1 MPLTLSALIV
11 AATMPALMQ
20 QSVASVEPTEPI
32 AAVRRPAPSLSE
44 KDSVRALKIARR
56 AQSDF
61 EVVRRRLLPIEDAQE
76 GACDAVIGRYCYRE
90 QMGFGPPAE
99 APEVIGARMRLLT
112 VLDSLG
118 RLLPGDRWIL
128 GQKLRYYL
136 EEGRVSTADSVAV
149 RCAANTLVPSTVGW
163 CLALIG
169 YVAQER
175 GDYARADAA
184 FTNAL
189 AAMPEKE
196 RCEFQD
202 LSILLDGRA
211 AGQYKHATC
220 QARDSLA
227 VAFWR
232 LVQPLYL
239 TGVNDL
245 RTEFLARITRMYIE
259 RDTRTPMN
267 GRWDSDDRETLLRF
281 GGGQYYTQL
290 YRPPGST
297 HEAAIA
303 SHRRGPAFNFVPDAR
318 SLAAPN
324 QLSLE
329 DWEYANV
336 APRSGYAPAWAGSF
350 QPLLDN
356 QVALFRRGDSAVVV
370 AAFKITDKVT
380 TSSHVKFQAGVF
392 AAAVDSGNIQA
403 PVGTTL
409 NNVGSTVVSTIRAL
423 WRPLIVSLEVMDT
436 SGRAAGRA
444 RFAPKL
450 PVSGTRL
457 SLSDLLLYTPSD
469 SAPTNLNE
477 AIPRALQAL
486 RVPNSRQIG
495 LFWEAYGARP
505 EGEAF
510 EYSLLVQA
518 IGRSW
523 VHRTFIKL
531 HITDPDRSLSVLWS
545 EVPTVTDDIACRGV
559 TVDLSRLK
567 PGRYHVRLSL
577 TGRGEAPIVSER
589 DIEIME

>member
-1 MPLTLSALIV
+1 
-11 AATMPALMQ
+11 
-20 QSVASVEPTEPI
+20 
-32 AAVRRPAPSLSE
+32 
-44 KDSVRALKIARR
+44 
-56 AQSDF
+56 
-61 EVVRRRLLPIEDAQE
+61 
-76 GACDAVIGRYCYRE
+76 
-90 QMGFGPPAE
+90 
-99 APEVIGARMRLLT
+99 MRLLT

-136 EEGRVSTADSVAV
+136 EEGRASTADSVAV

-220 QARDSLA
+220 QARDSMA

-290 YRPPGST
+290 YRPPGSQ

-318 SLAAPN
+318 SLASPN

-356 QVALFRRGDSAVVV
+356 QVALFRRGDSALVV

-380 TSSHVKFQAGVF
+380 TSSHVKFQAGLF
-392 AAAVDSGNIQA
+392 AAVVDSGNVQPPI
-403 PVGTTL
+403 GTIL
-409 NNVGSTVVSTIRAL
+409 NNVGSAVVSTIRAL
-423 WRPLIVSLEVMDT
+423 WRPMIVSLEVMDT
-436 SGRAAGRA
+436 SSRAAGRA
-444 RFAPKL
+444 RFALKL
-450 PVSGTRL
+450 PVPGTRL
-457 SLSDLLLYTPSD
+457 SISDLLLYTPSD
-469 SAPTNLNE
+469 SAPTSLSE

-523 VHRTFIKL
+523 VHRTFVKL

-567 PGRYHVRLSL
+567 PGRYRVRLSL
-577 TGRGEAPIVSER
+577 TGRGETPIVSER
-589 DIEIME
+589 DIEIVE

>member
-1 MPLTLSALIV
+1 MLLTLSALIV
-11 AATMPALMQ
+11 AATMPAPQ
-20 QSVASVEPTEPI
+20 QSVASAQPAEPI
-32 AAVRRPAPSLSE
+32 AAIRSSVRTLSE
-44 KDSVRALKIARR
+44 KDSVRALKVARR

-61 EVVRRRLLPIEDAQE
+61 EVLRRRLLPIEDSQE
-76 GACDAVIGRYCYRE
+76 GACASVIGRYCYRE

-99 APEVIGARMRLLT
+99 APEVIGARARLLT

-118 RLLPGDRWIL
+118 RLLPRDRWIL

-136 EEGRVSTADSVAV
+136 EEGRQNTADSVAV
-149 RCAANTLVPSTVGW
+149 GCAANTQEPSTLGW
-163 CLALIG
+163 CLALMG

-184 FTNAL
+184 FSNAL

-211 AGQYKHATC
+211 AGQYKHASC

-227 VAFWR
+227 AAFWR

-239 TGVNDL
+239 TPVNDM

-267 GRWDSDDRETLLRF
+267 GHWGSDDRETLLRF

-318 SLAAPN
+318 SLASPN
-324 QLSLE
+324 QLTLE

-336 APRSGYAPAWAGSF
+336 ATRSGYAPAWAGSF
-350 QPLLDN
+350 QPLLDH
-356 QVALFRRGDSAVVV
+356 QVALFRRGDSALVV
-370 AAFKITDKVT
+370 AAFKITDIT
-380 TSSHVKFQAGVF
+380 TSLHPTFQAGVF
-392 AAAVDSGNIQA
+392 AAEVDSGNIQ
-403 PVGTTL
+403 PPIGTTL
-409 NNVGSTVVSTIRAL
+409 NGVGSTVVSTIRTL
-423 WRPLIVSLEVMDT
+423 WRPMIVSLEVMDT
-436 SGRAAGRA
+436 SSRAAGRA

-450 PVSGTRL
+450 PVPGTRL
-457 SLSDLLLYTPSD
+457 SISDLLLYTPSD
-469 SAPTNLNE
+469 SAPTNLDQ

-510 EYSLLVQA
+510 EYSLLVQP

-523 VHRTFIKL
+523 IHRTRIKL
-531 HITDPDRSLSVLWS
+531 HLTDPDRSLSVLWN

-567 PGRYHVRLSL
+567 PGRYRVRLSL
-577 TGRGEAPIVSER
+577 TSRGEAPIVTER
-589 DIEIME
+589 DIDIVE